1 MQRPPYSM
9 VPPIAD
15 LQTLFIQ
22 RCRLALYHKIDTVRA
37 PWPLLV
43 PMSGGQGGG
52 FTSTEAP
59 PLYIR
64 ALTHQFKLIRAFSL
78 CDTLRTCLI

>member
-43 PMSGGQGGG
+43 PMSGGQGGR
-52 FTSTEAP
+52 FTPTPYS
-59 PLYIR
+59 LYIR

-78 CDTLRTCLI
+78 CDILRTCLI